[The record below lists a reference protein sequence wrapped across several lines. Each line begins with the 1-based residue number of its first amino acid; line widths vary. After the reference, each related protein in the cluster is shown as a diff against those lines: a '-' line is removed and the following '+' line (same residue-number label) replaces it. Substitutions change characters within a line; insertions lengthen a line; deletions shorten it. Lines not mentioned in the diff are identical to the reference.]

1 MYHPRSMMFLA
12 VGCGLLAPSGLGRA
26 VAGPP
31 TLSHV
36 GTISAII
43 EPMTRQVVQR
53 RDDNVGNIL
62 FVGTYSGNVDGF
74 QASSILRPGMYGTAQ
89 GWTPLIDVTIFEG
102 SFVGIFRQPAGGFY
116 DLQIRPTFEGKT
128 GDPVNVY
135 AVGVGEVFITAGQ
148 SNATN
153 NGTPTGFL
161 PSLLVSCFDDGQARG
176 IDTGYPGASWRWGYD
191 PQPVIDAS
199 TAGSTWP
206 TMATNLSGTLGVP
219 IGLYAAGCGG
229 TSIADWLP
237 RAVLIPAS
245 ATNPQIVLFDRLT
258 NAIEYFAGRGGVRA
272 VLWIQGETD
281 FGIGTPPAVYLSN
294 LSKLIDQS
302 RQVTGVPIK
311 WMVAQSTTPVNNLN
325 LPEKIA
331 IEEAQAA
338 VVDFELT
345 FPGPNADLI
354 GDPFRLYVDGVPVHF
369 DAAGLV
375 LLGGYW
381 GIYVANLPG
390 FLASGYLSPPG

>member
-1 MYHPRSMMFLA
+1 MNRLRSPVFLA
-12 VGCGLLAPSGLGRA
+12 MACGLLAPSGPDRA

-36 GTISAII
+36 GTITAII

-74 QASSILRPGMYGTAQ
+74 QASSNLQPAMAGTTL
-89 GWTPLIDVTIFEG
+89 GWTPLIDVTIYEG

-116 DLQIRPTFEGKT
+116 NLQIRPTFQGQT
-128 GDPVNVY
+128 GQSMTVSG
-135 AVGVGEVFITAGQ
+135 VGVGEVFITAGQ

-153 NGTPTGFL
+153 NGTPTGFY
-161 PSLLVSCFDDGQARG
+161 PSALVSCFNDGALG
-176 IDTGYPGASWRWGYD
+176 GTDPTYPGASWRWGYD
-191 PQPVIDAS
+191 PQPALDGS
-199 TAGSTWP
+199 TGGSTWP
-206 TMATNLSGTLGVP
+206 TMANNLSQALGVP
-219 IGLYAAGCGG
+219 VGMYAAGFGG

-237 RAVLIPAS
+237 ESVLVPE
-245 ATNPQIVLFDRLT
+245 TPTQPQIVLFDRLT
-258 NAIEYFAGRGGVRA
+258 NAIDYFTIRGGVRA

-281 FGIGTPPAVYLSN
+281 FGNNTAPIVYLSN
-294 LSKLIDQS
+294 LSEVIEQS

-311 WMVAQSTTPVNNLN
+311 WMVAQSTTPVNYYN

-331 IEEAQAA
+331 LEQVQAA
-338 VVDFELT
+338 VVDYKLT

-354 GDPFRLYVDGVPVHF
+354 GDPFRLYVNGDPVHF
-369 DAAGLV
+369 DSAGLV

-390 FLASGYLSPPG
+390 FLGAGELPPP